1 MRKVVNKHQKENSHA
16 EASLTL
22 LRHPPSTHPSAPNH
36 LVVCRRRVVCRVV
49 VMSRGRLVVITNS
62 SHRRSVVSA
71 RRRSV
76 VSTAQVLVVVRAVV
90 SRVRRR
96 NSGACV
102 RSVVGWAH
110 IMRRSSKATSGHRNG
125 ADFRVSEAGGAL
137 LALPELGLGAGALGV
152 AVGRAGAE
160 ALLFLVVAACEQRHG
175 DGEEEEEAGVV
186 VRWCYI
192 AGRCDGLT
200 LR

>member
-1 MRKVVNKHQKENSHA
+1 
-16 EASLTL
+16 
-22 LRHPPSTHPSAPNH
+22 
-36 LVVCRRRVVCRVV
+36 
-49 VMSRGRLVVITNS
+49 MSRGRLVVITNRT
-62 SHRRSVVSA
+62 HRRSVVRS

-76 VSTAQVLVVVRAVV
+76 VSTAEVLVVMRAVV
-90 SRVRRR
+90 SSMRRR
-96 NSGACV
+96 NSRSGV
-102 RSVVGWAH
+102 RSVVGRAH
-110 IMRRSSKATSGHRNG
+110 IMRRRSKATRGHGNG
-125 ADFRVSEAGGAL
+125 ADFGVPEAGGAL

-152 AVGRAGAE
+152 AVGGTGAE

>member
-1 MRKVVNKHQKENSHA
+1 
-16 EASLTL
+16 
-22 LRHPPSTHPSAPNH
+22 
-36 LVVCRRRVVCRVV
+36 
-49 VMSRGRLVVITNS
+49 MSRGRLVVITNRT
-62 SHRRSVVSA
+62 HRRSVVRS

-76 VSTAQVLVVVRAVV
+76 VSTAEVLVVMRAIV
-90 SRVRRR
+90 SSMRRR
-96 NSGACV
+96 NSRSSV
-102 RSVVGWAH
+102 RSVVGRAH
-110 IMRRSSKATSGHRNG
+110 IMRRRSKTTSGHGNG
-125 ADFRVSEAGGAL
+125 TDFRVSEAGGAL

-152 AVGRAGAE
+152 AVGRTGAE
-160 ALLFLVVAACEQRHG
+160 ALLLLVVAACEQRHG